1 MQGRN
6 MPQNIFKPSNRE
18 GDMVHQQFRCEQTCR
33 NTCSAL
39 TKAMQLESEIV
50 RLSEEMMQQ
59 CDDDNI
65 KQFIAEMA
73 EQSSEKVISIMQK
86 LNEVR
91 ARMQIY
97 NNMNDMFH

>member
-1 MQGRN
+1 M
-6 MPQNIFKPSNRE
+6 SLTT
-18 GDMVHQQFRCEQTCR
+18 FRCEQTCR

-39 TKAMQLESEIV
+39 SKAMQLESEIV
-50 RLSEEMMQQ
+50 RLSEEMLVQ

-65 KQFIAEMA
+65 KEFISGLAEN
-73 EQSSEKVISIMQK
+73 SSERVLEIMQK

-97 NNMNDMFH
+97 NNMNDMFN

>member
-1 MQGRN
+1 MSLQT
-6 MPQNIFKPSNRE
+6 
-18 GDMVHQQFRCEQTCR
+18 FRCEQTCR

-39 TKAMQLESEIV
+39 SKAMQLESEIV
-50 RLSEEMMQQ
+50 RLSEEMMGQ

-65 KQFIAEMA
+65 KQFVAGLAEN
-73 EQSSEKVISIMQK
+73 SSERVLEIMQK

-97 NNMNDMFH
+97 NNMNDMFN

>member
-1 MQGRN
+1 
-6 MPQNIFKPSNRE
+6 
-18 GDMVHQQFRCEQTCR
+18 MVHQQFRCEQTCR